1 MAEEKLKILTLD
13 IGTEGAVKNVAD
25 LRENIKN
32 LKKAIDE
39 SSDFT
44 EAADAAEKLR
54 KNQAMLRDVM
64 YSTKTTA
71 DDLVKASSN
80 LIDSTGK
87 VNGSY
92 NDLVHTMADLKSAWR
107 ATKNEQER
115 SDLGKQ
121 IDKINS
127 KLKELDSSTGNF
139 SRNVGDYTNSIKKA
153 FSDMA
158 KGAAEKTDALR
169 KGMQSLGGG
178 LNGVKDGFEGIS
190 KSPAIAT
197 IGILVSLAMKLADNL
212 KDNEEVMESIKKA
225 MKALEP
231 VMQFFQGVL
240 DTIIDYVVELI
251 GKVGQWLGSSG
262 FFSKLVDGLVGVGN
276 AILKFVIAPFKG
288 VVAAIKAFQED
299 GIKAIGKAAKAFGQK
314 MKSGVAFKSNYEAG
328 QAAADAMVSGME
340 SRRKKVSDT
349 AGSIAKDAAKTA
361 LADWEKALAEGERK
375 IEGIRKQ
382 KEELQGIVDDIGKL
396 LDDMAKE
403 EMDGILAEID
413 ATTQAEAEL
422 FDKSNE
428 KALQAMEQRKQ
439 LWFTAANTT
448 SAILGSIADM
458 YEADSKNAEKNAN
471 GIKALRIASASI
483 DTISGAVGAYMQAV
497 ETIPPPYGIITGA
510 MQAATVTAA
519 GLAQI
524 AKISATKVSTTASSK
539 ASASA
544 PMASAPPVV
553 VDVPRVRNLA
563 TNSDMTQ
570 LNKAMDDVK
579 VYVLDSDIQA
589 KSKSKKVKVQES
601 SF

>member
-1 MAEEKLKILTLD
+1 MAEEKVKILTLD
-13 IGTEGAVKNVAD
+13 IGTDGAVKNIAD
-25 LRENIKN
+25 LQNNIKN
-32 LKKAIDE
+32 LKDQLKDTTQSFE
-39 SSDFT
+39 ENQRTT
-44 EAADAAEKLR
+44 ELLRQNQAALRNAMYSTTGTMKDIADAAR
-54 KNQAMLRDVM
+54 GTSQTYNG
-64 YSTKTTA
+64 
-71 DDLVKASSN
+71 LVK
-80 LIDSTGK
+80 
-87 VNGSY
+87 
-92 NDLVHTMADLKSAWR
+92 HMADLKTQLR
-107 ATKNEQER
+107 ATDVSTEQGKKTFK
-115 SDLGKQ
+115 DLADQ
-121 IDKINS
+121 IKATNDR
-127 KLKELDSSTGNF
+127 LKEMDEMQGNYQ
-139 SRNVGDYTNSIKKA
+139 RNVGNYTNSIKKA

-158 KGAAEKTDALR
+158 KSAADKTDALG
-169 KGMQSLGGG
+169 KGLKAASGG

-288 VVAAIKAFQED
+288 IIAAVKVFQED
-299 GIKAIGKAAKAFGQK
+299 GIKAIGKAAKAFGQE

-375 IEGIRKQ
+375 IDGIRKQ
-382 KEELQGIVDDIGKL
+382 KEDLQAIVDDIGKL

-403 EMDGILAEID
+403 EMDGILSEID

-422 FDKSNE
+422 FDKSNQQLLDGLE
-428 KALQAMEQRKQ
+428 ERKK

-544 PMASAPPVV
+544 PMASAPQVV
-553 VDVPRVRNLA
+553 VDVPRVRNVT

>member
-1 MAEEKLKILTLD
+1 MAEEKKTILTLD
-13 IGTEGAVKNVAD
+13 IGTDGAVKSIKD
-25 LRENIKN
+25 LRDNITN
-32 LKKAIDE
+32 LKDNLKTLEIGGEEYKKTLKELKDN
-39 SSDFT
+39 
-44 EAADAAEKLR
+44 EAALKNAMYATSTSLADVAKAAKGTGDSY
-54 KNQAMLRDVM
+54 NG
-64 YSTKTTA
+64 
-71 DDLVKASSN
+71 LVK
-80 LIDSTGK
+80 
-87 VNGSY
+87 
-92 NDLVHTMADLKSAWR
+92 HMADLKA
-107 ATKNEQER
+107 EFR
-115 SDLGKQ
+115 STNDEAKRLELGA
-121 IDKINS
+121 KIKEVNDR
-127 KLKELDSSTGNF
+127 LKEMDALQGNF
-139 SRNVGDYTNSIKKA
+139 QRNVGNYANSIKDA

-158 KGAAEKTDALR
+158 KNAAEKTDALR
-169 KGMQSLGGG
+169 KGMQSVGKG

-288 VVAAIKAFQED
+288 VVAAIKVFQED
-299 GIKAIGKAAKAFGQK
+299 GIKAIGKAAKAFGQE
-314 MKSGVAFKSNYEAG
+314 MKSGVAFKSNFEAG

-413 ATTQAEAEL
+413 ATIEAEAKMYAE
-422 FDKSNE
+422 SNE
-428 KALQAMEQRKQ
+428 AALQAVEYRKQ
-439 LWFTAANTT
+439 LLGVAVSAT
-448 SAILGSIADM
+448 SDILGSLADI
-458 YEADSKNAEKNAN
+458 YESDEKNSEKNAAKVK
-471 GIKALRIASASI
+471 GLRIASATI
-483 DTISGAVGAYMQAV
+483 DTISGAVSAYMNAQKQGL
-497 ETIPPPYGIITGA
+497 PPYISIPMGIA
-510 MQAATVTAA
+510 SAATVTAA
-519 GLAQI
+519 GLANI
-524 AKISATKVSTTASSK
+524 AKMKSVNPTSASTASVS
-539 ASASA
+539 APVASA
-544 PMASAPPVV
+544 PQVV
-553 VDVPRVRNLA
+553 VDVPRVRNLSTA
-563 TNSDMTQ
+563 SDMTQ
-570 LNKAMDDVK
+570 LNKALDDVQ

-589 KSKSKKVKVQES
+589 KSKSKKVKVKES

>member
-1 MAEEKLKILTLD
+1 MAEEKKTILTLD
-13 IGTEGAVKNVAD
+13 IGTDGAVKSIKD
-25 LRENIKN
+25 LRDNITN
-32 LKKAIDE
+32 LKDNLKTLEIGGE
-39 SSDFT
+39 EYKKT
-44 EAADAAEKLR
+44 LKELKENEAALKNAMYATSTSLADVAKAAKGTGDSY
-54 KNQAMLRDVM
+54 NG
-64 YSTKTTA
+64 
-71 DDLVKASSN
+71 LVK
-80 LIDSTGK
+80 
-87 VNGSY
+87 
-92 NDLVHTMADLKSAWR
+92 HMADLKAEFR
-107 ATKNEQER
+107 ATNDEAKRLE
-115 SDLGKQ
+115 LGA
-121 IDKINS
+121 KIKDVNDR
-127 KLKELDSSTGNF
+127 LKEMDALQGNF
-139 SRNVGDYTNSIKKA
+139 QRNVGNYTNSIKKA

-158 KGAAEKTDALR
+158 KSAADKTDALG
-169 KGMQSLGGG
+169 KGLKAASGG

-190 KSPAIAT
+190 KSPAVAT
-197 IGILVSLAMKLADNL
+197 IGILVSLAMKLADSL
-212 KDNEEVMESIKKA
+212 KDNEQVMDSIKKA

-251 GKVGQWLGSSG
+251 GKVGEWLGSSG

-288 VVAAIKAFQED
+288 VVAAIKVFQED
-299 GIKAIGKAAKAFGQK
+299 GIKAIGKAAKAFGQE

-361 LADWEKALAEGERK
+361 LADWEKALAEGEKK
-375 IEGIRKQ
+375 IDGIRKQ

-403 EMDGILAEID
+403 EMDGILSEID

-422 FDKSNE
+422 FDKSNQQLLDGLE
-428 KALQAMEQRKQ
+428 ERKK
-439 LWFTAANTT
+439 LWSTAANTT

-544 PMASAPPVV
+544 PMASAPQVV
-553 VDVPRVRNLA
+553 VDVPRVRNVT

>member
-1 MAEEKLKILTLD
+1 MAEEKKTILTLD
-13 IGTEGAVKNVAD
+13 IGTDGAVKSIQD
-25 LRENIKN
+25 LRNNITN
-32 LKKAIDE
+32 LKDNLKSLDIGGE
-39 SSDFT
+39 EYKKT
-44 EAADAAEKLR
+44 LKELKENEAALKNAMYATSTSLADVAKAAKGTGDSY
-54 KNQAMLRDVM
+54 NG
-64 YSTKTTA
+64 
-71 DDLVKASSN
+71 LVK
-80 LIDSTGK
+80 
-87 VNGSY
+87 
-92 NDLVHTMADLKSAWR
+92 HMADLKA
-107 ATKNEQER
+107 EFR
-115 SDLGKQ
+115 STNDEAKRLELGA
-121 IDKINS
+121 KIKEVNDR
-127 KLKELDSSTGNF
+127 LKEMDALQGNF
-139 SRNVGDYTNSIKKA
+139 QRNVGNYTESIKKA

-158 KGAAEKTDALR
+158 KSAADKTDALG
-169 KGMQSLGGG
+169 KGLKAASGGI
-178 LNGVKDGFEGIS
+178 NGIKDGFEGIS
-190 KSPAIAT
+190 KSPAVAT
-197 IGILVSLAMKLADNL
+197 IGILVSLAMKLADSL
-212 KDNEEVMESIKKA
+212 KDNEQVMESIKKA

-251 GKVGQWLGSSG
+251 GKVGEWLGSSG

-288 VVAAIKAFQED
+288 VVAAIKVFQED
-299 GIKAIGKAAKAFGQK
+299 GIKAIGKAAKAFGQE

-375 IEGIRKQ
+375 IDGIRKQ

-413 ATTQAEAEL
+413 ATTLAEAEL
-422 FDKSNE
+422 FAKSNE
-428 KALQAMEQRKQ
+428 AALQAVEYRKQ
-439 LWFTAANTT
+439 LLGVAVSST
-448 SAILGSIADM
+448 SDILGSLADI
-458 YEADSKNAEKNAN
+458 YESDEKNSEKNAAKVK
-471 GIKALRIASASI
+471 GLRIASATI
-483 DTISGAVGAYMQAV
+483 DTISGAVSAYMNAQKQGL
-497 ETIPPPYGIITGA
+497 PPYISIPMGIA
-510 MQAATVTAA
+510 SAATVTAA
-519 GLAQI
+519 GLANI
-524 AKISATKVSTTASSK
+524 AKMKSVNPTSSSSASVSAPI
-539 ASASA
+539 ASA
-544 PMASAPPVV
+544 PQVV
-553 VDVPRVRNLA
+553 VDVPRVRNVA

>member
-1 MAEEKLKILTLD
+1 MAEEKVKILTLD
-13 IGTEGAVKNVAD
+13 IGTDGAVKNIAD
-25 LRENIKN
+25 LQNNIKN
-32 LKKAIDE
+32 LKDQLKDTTQSFE
-39 SSDFT
+39 ENQRTT
-44 EAADAAEKLR
+44 ELLRQNQAALRNAMYSTTGTMKDIADAAR
-54 KNQAMLRDVM
+54 GTSQTYNG
-64 YSTKTTA
+64 
-71 DDLVKASSN
+71 LVK
-80 LIDSTGK
+80 
-87 VNGSY
+87 
-92 NDLVHTMADLKSAWR
+92 HMADLKTQLR
-107 ATKNEQER
+107 ATDVSTEQGKKTFK
-115 SDLGKQ
+115 DLADQ
-121 IDKINS
+121 IKATNDQ
-127 KLKELDSSTGNF
+127 LKAMDEMQGNYQ
-139 SRNVGDYTNSIKKA
+139 RNVGNYTNSIKKA

-158 KGAAEKTDALR
+158 KSAADKTDALG
-169 KGMQSLGGG
+169 KGLKAASGG

-190 KSPAIAT
+190 KSPAVAT
-197 IGILVSLAMKLADNL
+197 IGILVSLAMKLADSL

-251 GKVGQWLGSSG
+251 GKVGEWLGSSG

-288 VVAAIKAFQED
+288 VVAAIKVFQED
-299 GIKAIGKAAKAFGQK
+299 GIKAIGKAAKAFGQE

-375 IEGIRKQ
+375 IDAIRKQ
-382 KEELQGIVDDIGKL
+382 KEDLQGIVDDIGKL

-413 ATTQAEAEL
+413 ATTLAEAEL
-422 FDKSNE
+422 FTKSNE
-428 KALQAMEQRKQ
+428 AALQAVEYRKQ
-439 LWFTAANTT
+439 LLGVAVSST
-448 SAILGSIADM
+448 SDILGSLADI
-458 YEADSKNAEKNAN
+458 YESDEKNSEKNAAKVK
-471 GIKALRIASASI
+471 GLRIASATI
-483 DTISGAVGAYMQAV
+483 DTISGAVSAYMNAQKQGL
-497 ETIPPPYGIITGA
+497 PPYISIPMGIA
-510 MQAATVTAA
+510 SAATVTAA
-519 GLAQI
+519 GLANI
-524 AKISATKVSTTASSK
+524 AKMKSVNPTSSSSASVSAPV
-539 ASASA
+539 ASA
-544 PMASAPPVV
+544 PQVV
-553 VDVPRVRNLA
+553 VDVPRVRNV
-563 TNSDMTQ
+563 TTDSDMTQ

>member
-1 MAEEKLKILTLD
+1 MAEEKVKILTLD
-13 IGTEGAVKNVAD
+13 IGTDGAVKNVAE
-25 LRENIKN
+25 LKENIKN

-44 EAADAAEKLR
+44 EAANAAEQLR

-64 YSTKTTA
+64 YSTATTA

-158 KGAAEKTDALR
+158 KSAADKTDALG
-169 KGMQSLGGG
+169 KGLKAASGGI
-178 LNGVKDGFEGIS
+178 NGIKDGFEGIG

-197 IGILVSLAMKLADNL
+197 IGILVSLAMKLADSL
-212 KDNEEVMESIKKA
+212 KDNEQVMESIKKA

-251 GKVGQWLGSSG
+251 GKVGEWLGSSG

-288 VVAAIKAFQED
+288 VVAAIKVFQED
-299 GIKAIGKAAKAFGQK
+299 GIKAIGKAAKAFGQE

-375 IEGIRKQ
+375 IDGIRKQ

-413 ATTQAEAEL
+413 ATTLAEAEL
-422 FDKSNE
+422 FAKSNE
-428 KALQAMEQRKQ
+428 AALQAVEYRKQ
-439 LWFTAANTT
+439 LLGVAVSST
-448 SAILGSIADM
+448 SDILGSLADI
-458 YEADSKNAEKNAN
+458 YESDEKNSEKNAAKVK
-471 GIKALRIASASI
+471 GLRIASATI
-483 DTISGAVGAYMQAV
+483 DTISGAVSAYMNAQKQGL
-497 ETIPPPYGIITGA
+497 PPYISIPMGIA
-510 MQAATVTAA
+510 SAATVTAA
-519 GLAQI
+519 GLANI
-524 AKISATKVSTTASSK
+524 AKMKSVNPTSSSSASVSAPV
-539 ASASA
+539 ASA
-544 PMASAPPVV
+544 PQVV
-553 VDVPRVRNLA
+553 VDVPRVRNV
-563 TNSDMTQ
+563 TTDSDMTQ

>member
-1 MAEEKLKILTLD
+1 MAEEKKTILTLD
-13 IGTEGAVKNVAD
+13 IGTDGAVKSIQD
-25 LRENIKN
+25 LRNNITN
-32 LKKAIDE
+32 LKDNLKSLDIGGE
-39 SSDFT
+39 EYKKT
-44 EAADAAEKLR
+44 LKELKENEAALKNAMYATSTSLADVAKAAKGTGDSY
-54 KNQAMLRDVM
+54 NG
-64 YSTKTTA
+64 
-71 DDLVKASSN
+71 LVK
-80 LIDSTGK
+80 
-87 VNGSY
+87 
-92 NDLVHTMADLKSAWR
+92 HMADLKA
-107 ATKNEQER
+107 EFR
-115 SDLGKQ
+115 STNDEAKRLELGA
-121 IDKINS
+121 KIKEVNDR
-127 KLKELDSSTGNF
+127 LKEMDALQGNF
-139 SRNVGDYTNSIKKA
+139 QRNVGNYTESIKKA

-158 KGAAEKTDALR
+158 KSAADKTDALG
-169 KGMQSLGGG
+169 KGLKAASGG

-190 KSPAIAT
+190 KSPAVAT
-197 IGILVSLAMKLADNL
+197 IGILVSLAMKLADSL
-212 KDNEEVMESIKKA
+212 KDNEQVMESIKKA

-251 GKVGQWLGSSG
+251 GKVGEWLGSSG

-288 VVAAIKAFQED
+288 VVAAIKVFQED
-299 GIKAIGKAAKAFGQK
+299 GIKAIGKAAKAFGQE

-361 LADWEKALAEGERK
+361 LADWEKALAEGEKK
-375 IEGIRKQ
+375 IDGIRKQ

-403 EMDGILAEID
+403 EMDGILSEID

-422 FDKSNE
+422 FDKSNQQLLDGLE
-428 KALQAMEQRKQ
+428 ERKK

-544 PMASAPPVV
+544 PMASAPQVV
-553 VDVPRVRNLA
+553 VDVPRVRNVA

>member
-1 MAEEKLKILTLD
+1 MAEEKKTILTLD
-13 IGTEGAVKNVAD
+13 IGTDGAVKSIKD
-25 LRENIKN
+25 LRDNITN
-32 LKKAIDE
+32 LKDNLKTLEIGGE
-39 SSDFT
+39 EYKKT
-44 EAADAAEKLR
+44 LKELKENEAALKNAMYATSTSLADVAKAAKGTGDSY
-54 KNQAMLRDVM
+54 NG
-64 YSTKTTA
+64 
-71 DDLVKASSN
+71 LVK
-80 LIDSTGK
+80 
-87 VNGSY
+87 
-92 NDLVHTMADLKSAWR
+92 HMADLKA
-107 ATKNEQER
+107 EFR
-115 SDLGKQ
+115 STNDEAKRLELGA
-121 IDKINS
+121 KIKEVNDR
-127 KLKELDSSTGNF
+127 LKEMDALQGNF
-139 SRNVGDYTNSIKKA
+139 QRNVGNYTESIKKA

-158 KGAAEKTDALR
+158 KSAADKTDALG
-169 KGMQSLGGG
+169 KGLKAASGG

-288 VVAAIKAFQED
+288 VVAAIKVFQED
-299 GIKAIGKAAKAFGQK
+299 GIKAIGKAAKAFGQE
-314 MKSGVAFKSNYEAG
+314 MKSGVAFKSNFEAG

-403 EMDGILAEID
+403 EMDGILSEID

-422 FDKSNE
+422 FDKSNQE
-428 KALQAMEQRKQ
+428 LLEGMEERKK

-544 PMASAPPVV
+544 PMASAPQVV

-563 TNSDMTQ
+563 TTSDMTQ

>member
-1 MAEEKLKILTLD
+1 MAEEKVKILTLD
-13 IGTEGAVKNVAD
+13 IGTDGAVKNIAD
-25 LRENIKN
+25 LQNNIKN
-32 LKKAIDE
+32 LKDQLKDTTQSFGE
-39 SSDFT
+39 NQRTT
-44 EAADAAEKLR
+44 ELLRQNQAALRNAMYSTTGTMKDIADAAR
-54 KNQAMLRDVM
+54 GTSQTYNG
-64 YSTKTTA
+64 
-71 DDLVKASSN
+71 LVK
-80 LIDSTGK
+80 
-87 VNGSY
+87 
-92 NDLVHTMADLKSAWR
+92 HMADLKTQLR
-107 ATKNEQER
+107 ATDVSTEQGKKTFK
-115 SDLGKQ
+115 DLADQ
-121 IDKINS
+121 IKATNDR
-127 KLKELDSSTGNF
+127 LKEMDEMQGNYQ
-139 SRNVGDYTNSIKKA
+139 RNVGNYTNSIKKA

-158 KGAAEKTDALR
+158 KSAADKTDALG
-169 KGMQSLGGG
+169 KGLKAASGG

-288 VVAAIKAFQED
+288 VVAAIKVFQED
-299 GIKAIGKAAKAFGQK
+299 GIKAIGKAAKAFGQE

-375 IEGIRKQ
+375 IDGIRKQ

-403 EMDGILAEID
+403 EMDGILSEID
-413 ATTQAEAEL
+413 VTIQAEADL
-422 FDKSNE
+422 FDKSNQE
-428 KALQAMEQRKQ
+428 LLEGMEERKK